1 MSYQGIQFLQINLKK
16 LANKNME
23 IIGKKV
29 KVTKLK
35 NELEGEHPNGVNE
48 GYEKTGIALNE
59 LIVGECFYVQKGMR
73 GYFRSSI
80 VTKINDDGTFNTQ
93 NSIYKLE
100 MLEEENGTEEI

>member
-16 LANKNME
+16 LANK
-23 IIGKKV
+23 
-29 KVTKLK
+29 KLK

-59 LIVGECFYVQKGMR
+59 LIVGECFYVQKGMQ

-80 VTKINDDGTFNTQ
+80 VI
-93 NSIYKLE
+93 L
-100 MLEEENGTEEI
+100 LL